1 MTKTIGVNIHKIVLC
16 LMFLALFLFTMVEF
30 AAIAKDTT
38 QTSEYAVLEYD
49 KHLHII

>member
-1 MTKTIGVNIHKIVLC
+1 
-16 LMFLALFLFTMVEF
+16 MFLALFLFTMVEF

-49 KHLHII
+49 KHLHIIWVDKSLPSFFLWFWA